1 MEYLKRTWAEISIP
15 ALQSNIRKIQSHLSK
30 KSEIMGVVKADAYGH
45 GVEVVTH
52 TLWNMGVKYFAVSNL
67 IEAIEVRKIC
77 PESDILILGYTPPEN
92 AQLLEQYNIIQAVVS
107 VNYAQILSASSRG
120 KIRCHVKLDTGMGR
134 IGLKNE
140 TPEQSA
146 KEVEYISKLEHICV
160 EGIFTHFAV
169 ADTDTPECNEYTQ
182 MQQDFITETAKI
194 VKEDGFDLKHVHF
207 MNSAASISHTTDQ
220 STLARTGIIM
230 YGLLP
235 NYPQELSIKFEPVMS
250 LYSTVSYVKT
260 VPAGTS
266 VSYGRTYITDKERTI
281 ATVTVGYADGYP
293 RLLSNKGWVLI
304 HGVKCPVVGRICMDQ
319 IMVDVSDVDVTVKPN
334 DVVTLIGRD
343 GNEEITADELAS
355 SIGTIGYEIVCGI
368 TKRVPRTIKYDI

>member
-1 MEYLKRTWAEISIP
+1 
-15 ALQSNIRKIQSHLSK
+15 
-30 KSEIMGVVKADAYGH
+30 
-45 GVEVVTH
+45 
-52 TLWNMGVKYFAVSNL
+52 
-67 IEAIEVRKIC
+67 
-77 PESDILILGYTPPEN
+77 
-92 AQLLEQYNIIQAVVS
+92 
-107 VNYAQILSASSRG
+107 
-120 KIRCHVKLDTGMGR
+120 
-134 IGLKNE
+134 
-140 TPEQSA
+140 
-146 KEVEYISKLEHICV
+146 
-160 EGIFTHFAV
+160 
-169 ADTDTPECNEYTQ
+169 
-182 MQQDFITETAKI
+182 
-194 VKEDGFDLKHVHF
+194 
-207 MNSAASISHTTDQ
+207 
-220 STLARTGIIM
+220 
-230 YGLLP
+230 
-235 NYPQELSIKFEPVMS
+235 MS